1 MVNLKVLGYSTKS
14 FFLEIIFILPSV
26 GSRARN
32 MSRDEEMTLNELMMI
47 CAKLPPEDTVD
58 LVLAEDPP
66 DVVVVAW

>member
-1 MVNLKVLGYSTKS
+1 
-14 FFLEIIFILPSV
+14 
-26 GSRARN
+26 

>member
-1 MVNLKVLGYSTKS
+1 MPRLVYKMSLFN
-14 FFLEIIFILPSV
+14 LPSV

-58 LVLAEDPP
+58 LALAEDPP
-66 DVVVVAW
+66 DVVAVAW

>member
-1 MVNLKVLGYSTKS
+1 MVNLKVLGNSTKS
-14 FFLEIIFILPSV
+14 SFEIIFNLPSV

-58 LVLAEDPP
+58 LALAEDPP
-66 DVVVVAW
+66 DVVAVAW